1 MSAVFVDPWP
11 WWAAGLA
18 IGLFAVL
25 LAWGTGRL
33 LGISSGYGS
42 ICAAAGS
49 RLKYFEGQ
57 RWDWKFWFVVGLP
70 LGGLAARALAGAWEP
85 TMTMGAFDASISTN
99 PWIKVVVL
107 FAGGSMVGIGARW
120 ANGCTS
126 GHSIVGIAQGA
137 KSSLIATAAF
147 MSAGVA
153 VAHLLFAV
161 FA

>member
-1 MSAVFVDPWP
+1 MTAVFVDPWP

-25 LAWGTGRL
+25 LAWATGRL

-42 ICAAAGS
+42 ICAVGS
-49 RLKYFEGQ
+49 RLEYFRGQ
-57 RWDWKFWFVVGLP
+57 RGDWKFWFVVGLP
-70 LGGLAARALAGAWEP
+70 LGGLAARLLAGAWEP
-85 TMTMGAFDASISTN
+85 TMAMGAFDASISTN
-99 PWIKVVVL
+99 PWIKGAVL
-107 FAGGSMVGIGARW
+107 FAGGAMVGFGSRW

-137 KSSLIATAAF
+137 KSSLIATVGF
-147 MSAGVA
+147 MAAGVA

-161 FA
+161 IA